1 MMWWTLALALFAVIG
16 MLLCLALFPDW
27 KIGKISL
34 PTFWIPPFLVAIIL
48 LATRLEDFTYFWSYL
63 TSDSSINPLEI
74 LVLFISMAFISTVLD
89 EAGFFSFLASRAVSL
104 GKGSQFSVFIILYV
118 LTSILTIFTSND
130 IIILTFTPF
139 LIYFSK
145 NAKVDPVPYLVGEF
159 VAANT
164 WSLLFLIGNPTNIYL
179 GTSFNL
185 TFFSYL
191 QAMWLPTLL
200 AGVSSFLIM
209 LLLFYKKLK
218 KPFESAELHETIKG
232 PYFMWASL
240 SCLIV
245 CLFMMVFSSFWNIP
259 LWLISGA
266 SAVALLLFCAIYSL
280 FQHDRAPML
289 GHSIARLPY
298 QVIPFVLA
306 MFVIVLSLKETGWT
320 KQVATLLASGN
331 EIWTYGFSSLL
342 MSNLINNIPMSVF
355 YTEII
360 KDGGA
365 SASAVYASIIGSN
378 IGAFLT
384 PVGAL
389 AGVMWMSILKQHD
402 IRFSFLD
409 FVKYGLL
416 VGLPSMALSL
426 LGLLA

>member
-1 MMWWTLALALFAVIG
+1 MGWTLALAIIAVVG
-16 MLLCLALFPDW
+16 MLLCLAFFPDW
-27 KIGKISL
+27 KIGKLVL
-34 PTFWIPPFLVAIIL
+34 PTFWIPPFLIAIVL
-48 LATRLEDFTYFWSYL
+48 LASGLEDFSYFWSFL
-63 TSDSSINPLEI
+63 TSASSINPLEI
-74 LVLFISMAFISTVLD
+74 LILFLSMTFISTVLD
-89 EAGFFSFLASRAVSL
+89 EAGFFSFMAARAVAL
-104 GKGSQFSVFIILYV
+104 AKGSQFSVFILLYL
-118 LTSILTIFTSND
+118 LTSVLTIFTSND

-179 GTSFNL
+179 GASFNL

-200 AGVSSFLIM
+200 AGLSSFLIM

-218 KPFESAELHETIKG
+218 QPFQSADLHESIRG

-245 CLFMMVFSSFWNIP
+245 CLFMMVFSSFWDIP

-266 SAVALLLFCAIYSL
+266 SALALLLFCGIYSL

-289 GHSIARLPY
+289 GNAIKRLPY

-320 KQVATLLASGN
+320 QEAASWLAKGD
-331 EIWTYGFSSLL
+331 EIWTYGFSSLV
-342 MSNLINNIPMSVF
+342 MSNAINNIPMSVF

-365 SASAVYASIIGSN
+365 SLKAVYASIIGSN

-389 AGVMWMSILKQHD
+389 AGVMWMSILKQHQ

-409 FVKYGLL
+409 FIKYGFL
-416 VGLPSMALSL
+416 VALPSMALAL